1 MFYFLGVQ
9 GTFSSVESIT
19 LSQRGNSKNKKRKK
33 RLQRE
38 SPFFLRW
45 QITVFIFWEEPLI
58 NYDLLYFSVIRLKNR
73 KCKYFIRVIFP
84 FKWPPH
90 SPPKKTGATVSML
103 SNTVHVFAVHQFE
116 LELPTAG
123 QRHRLSFYIYAS
135 CLDSGM
141 RERARESM
149 GSRVLYLENFFLLLF
164 LNFRPSIL
172 LFFLCKIIS
181 VHFISLALF
190 WVWVSSA
197 YTQQINSLVCRF
209 YRLCASS
216 RACNIYAYL
225 SVFDWERETEEL
237 KTAEEWG
244 STGSDRGDSLVQPA
258 SEWKID
264 PEGNLFLVSEGEIEE
279 LKKSV

>member
-1 MFYFLGVQ
+1 MIFCIFQWLGLKTGNVS
-9 GTFSSVESIT
+9 TSLEWYSPSSD
-19 LSQRGNSKNKKRKK
+19 
-33 RLQRE
+33 
-38 SPFFLRW
+38 PP
-45 QITVFIFWEEPLI
+45 PL
-58 NYDLLYFSVIRLKNR
+58 
-73 KCKYFIRVIFP
+73 
-84 FKWPPH
+84 
-90 SPPKKTGATVSML
+90 PPKKTGATVSML
-103 SNTVHVFAVHQFE
+103 SNTVHVFAVHQFG

-164 LNFRPSIL
+164 LNFRPSFL
-172 LFFLCKIIS
+172 LFFLRKIIS

-258 SEWKID
+258 GGWKID
-264 PEGNLFLVSEGEIEE
+264 PEGNLFFVSEGEIEE